1 MREPKQFTVD
11 YGNGDSFECT
21 RVEPY
26 SIAGAPGAGSERK
39 PGGYECKGT
48 INGVTYKLFVENAA
62 PTRVF
67 QVINSIYEAHP

>member
-1 MREPKQFTVD
+1 MSEAKVFTID
-11 YGNGDSFECT
+11 YGNGDTIVCK

-39 PGGYECKGT
+39 PGGWDCVGE
-48 INGVTYKLFVENAA
+48 INGVSYKLFIENSA

-67 QVINSIYEAHP
+67 QVINSIYEAQP